1 MHQEKS
7 GNPDPN
13 APNRGCRS
21 LGPFFKKDGGERLD
35 RVEKL
40 KKLARFKDEQNNL
53 VYIYIYRSLDCV
65 HN

>member
-1 MHQEKS
+1 MHRTVVA
-7 GNPDPN
+7 GLLD
-13 APNRGCRS
+13 
-21 LGPFFKKDGGERLD
+21 LFLKKDGGERLD